1 MSTSLFD
8 AVAGARA
15 GARSWAAACLFLGAA
30 AFAFSQVEI
39 GEPVSFHSAGVDHQV
54 TVRTVPGGS
63 AVFLRTAEGEKELSL
78 GGGEDLFP
86 AVQTLTDR
94 FVVLWIHCEPGR
106 MGLGLYDSA
115 AAASRVLSLPSF
127 SFLSTPTLV
136 FQGGEPRG
144 IVFLGNESGND
155 DIYFFDLWGSGV
167 VNLSRTRVSEKKFT
181 VAAEDDGFL
190 VSTVTLQD
198 RARYFLDRSTLSVS
212 LRDRRPLERKEEAG
226 VAAGETSQA
235 EPGIFE
241 NTYVAEGDSIT
252 WGKMRMNNLQG
263 DYHPELAFP
272 AQMKTVLAASYGPAY
287 PVNLGIPGDSA
298 YGVAQ
303 RVEADLKANPGLYFL
318 LMIGTNDCIVNT
330 FSIDSVMEDIEFV
343 LSKAEAKAMRLIIST
358 IPPRKDSLGGLKY
371 VQNNIA
377 ALNAAIAEAA
387 LRKKIGFV
395 DTYTAFMSY
404 APPDGW
410 KSLMEDVVGNHP
422 SPAGHLIIAT
432 MFADALAAFP
442 PGIPSGV
449 KPIPML
455 RSNQKAFQWDP
466 CLESDFS
473 YFRVEYGYGD
483 NKMVSASTTKIPV
496 AFLTVLP
503 YQLSIRMLR
512 IPKLYFRIQAVDR
525 GGRAGPYL
533 KFQAP

>member
-1 MSTSLFD
+1 
-8 AVAGARA
+8 
-15 GARSWAAACLFLGAA
+15 
-30 AFAFSQVEI
+30 
-39 GEPVSFHSAGVDHQV
+39 
-54 TVRTVPGGS
+54 
-63 AVFLRTAEGEKELSL
+63 
-78 GGGEDLFP
+78 
-86 AVQTLTDR
+86 
-94 FVVLWIHCEPGR
+94 
-106 MGLGLYDSA
+106 MGLGIYDSA
-115 AAASRVLSLPSF
+115 SAASRVLSLPSF

-136 FQGGEPRG
+136 FQGREPRG

-155 DIYFFDLWGSGV
+155 DVYFLDLWGSGV

-181 VAAEDDGFL
+181 VAAEADGIL
-190 VSTVTLQD
+190 VSTVTLQE
-198 RARYFLDRSTLSVS
+198 RAAYFLDRSTLSVS
-212 LRDRRPLERKEEAG
+212 VRDRRPLATNEEAA
-226 VAAGETSQA
+226 AAGPSPRA
-235 EPGIFE
+235 DPGVFE
-241 NTYVAEGDSIT
+241 NTYIAEGDSIT
-252 WGKMRMNNLQG
+252 WGKMRMNNLEG
-263 DYHPELAFP
+263 EYHPELAFP
-272 AQMKTVLAASYGPAY
+272 AQMKTALAASYGAAY
-287 PVNLGIPGDSA
+287 PVNLGVPGDTA

-330 FSIDSVMEDIEFV
+330 FSIDSVMEDIDFV

-395 DTYTAFMSY
+395 DTYSAFMNY
-404 APPDGW
+404 YPPDGW

-432 MFADALAAFP
+432 MCADALAAFP

-449 KPIPML
+449 KSIPML

-483 NKMVSASTTKIPV
+483 NKMVSASTTKISV

-503 YQLSIRMLR
+503 YQLSVRIPR